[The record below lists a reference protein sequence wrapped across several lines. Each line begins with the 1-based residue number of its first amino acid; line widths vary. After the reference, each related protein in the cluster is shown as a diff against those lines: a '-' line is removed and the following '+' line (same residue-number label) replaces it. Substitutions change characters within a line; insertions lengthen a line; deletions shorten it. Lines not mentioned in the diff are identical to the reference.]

1 MKNSFAIAVVSLL
14 AISLSASTA
23 PAQGVKGSF
32 LPGATSGGPISI
44 DAGKLDYFDKDQK
57 LVYSGG
63 VTVRQGGSTLKA
75 SSITILLSPDAL
87 KSAGGEGA
95 ANGSGSN
102 QIRRMEA
109 AGPVTISSQDQVGT
123 GDRGFFDRAENKVHL
138 IGNVALTK
146 DVNIQKCDELIYDLS
161 ANLARCIGNVRG
173 LFTPG
178 STGLGNDQPKA
189 APRARTPPA
198 TSQR

>member
-1 MKNSFAIAVVSLL
+1 MVLALALVAGVCVANAQASRGSL
-14 AISLSASTA
+14 
-23 PAQGVKGSF
+23 
-32 LPGATSGGPISI
+32 LPGATSGGPVSI

-75 SSITILLSPDAL
+75 SAITIFLSSDAL
-87 KSAGGEGA
+87 KTT
-95 ANGSGSN
+95 NGDGRNSSGSN

-109 AGPVTISSQDQVGT
+109 AGPVTISSPDQVGT
-123 GDRGFFDRAENKVHL
+123 GDRGYFDRAENKVHL

-161 ANLARCIGNVRG
+161 ANLARCVGNVRG

-178 STGLGNDQPKA
+178 STDLGNDQTKP
-189 APRARTPPA
+189 APRQRAPA
-198 TSQR
+198 AQR